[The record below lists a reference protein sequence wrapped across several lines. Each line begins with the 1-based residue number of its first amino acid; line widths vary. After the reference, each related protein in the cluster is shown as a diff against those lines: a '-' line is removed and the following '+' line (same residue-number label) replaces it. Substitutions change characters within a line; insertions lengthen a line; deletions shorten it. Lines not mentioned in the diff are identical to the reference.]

1 MALNWTML
9 KPDHTPVPLP
19 GELTIMTV
27 ESGAEVSL
35 AVPDTPP
42 TGSSTSGGT
51 GGARKLN
58 GTGKL
63 ILTDQRVGF
72 SLCCFE
78 KLILSTDLEF
88 LVDFRLRG

>member
-9 KPDHTPVPLP
+9 KPDRTPEPLP

-27 ESGAEVSL
+27 EPGAEVSL

-42 TGSSTSGGT
+42 TGSSPSGGS

-63 ILTDQRVGF
+63 YLTDQRVRF
-72 SLCCFE
+72 SVADSVSE
-78 KLILSTDLEF
+78 KLIRNPGL
-88 LVDFRLRG
+88 LVDFRL